1 MSSRLGT
8 GNSLTLFYSVVS
20 KSIVHKFQT
29 FVAVYCV
36 ELYLAVTI
44 GFQSLIRMSLLP
56 VASTPSSELSV
67 ERLIEGNAKCRHLTK
82 FTCKETLRQLFICLR
97 PRIPHPPPL
106 HTAYVYTVYKFTQG
120 RGEGES

>member
-1 MSSRLGT
+1 MQLSHTHCMNIYCIHCKKDYLVSRQQAGCHCQTPGNNYYSRRGRVWLVSSRLGT
-8 GNSLTLFYSVVS
+8 GNLLTLFYSVVS

-67 ERLIEGNAKCRHLTK
+67 ER
-82 FTCKETLRQLFICLR
+82 
-97 PRIPHPPPL
+97 
-106 HTAYVYTVYKFTQG
+106 
-120 RGEGES
+120 